1 MGWLAIIGFPLFSG
15 FFSKDEILWSA
26 YSSPRGHIGL
36 WIAGVCGAMLTAFY
50 MTRLMA
56 LTFWGGS
63 RVDKSVHPHESSA
76 IMTIPLIV
84 LAILAAISG
93 FVGVPHAISEYMGHI
108 PNFWEHWLEP
118 VIRKLPD
125 AELASVTHT
134 VSEEWALMGTS
145 VFLAL
150 SSATAAYVMYTKKLG
165 SADKFANSIKPIYN
179 LVDNKY
185 YVDEIYFGAII
196 NPLISQSKKL
206 WYYVDVNFIDKM
218 TYAVTD
224 FTQNA
229 GKLVKTLQ
237 NGNMQQYAMYISLGL
252 VAVLSFVLMR

>member
-1 MGWLAIIGFPLFSG
+1 
-15 FFSKDEILWSA
+15 
-26 YSSPRGHIGL
+26 
-36 WIAGVCGAMLTAFY
+36 
-50 MTRLMA
+50 
-56 LTFWGGS
+56 
-63 RVDKSVHPHESSA
+63 
-76 IMTIPLIV
+76 
-84 LAILAAISG
+84 
-93 FVGVPHAISEYMGHI
+93 
-108 PNFWEHWLEP
+108 
-118 VIRKLPD
+118 
-125 AELASVTHT
+125 
-134 VSEEWALMGTS
+134 
-145 VFLAL
+145 
-150 SSATAAYVMYTKKLG
+150 MYTKKLG